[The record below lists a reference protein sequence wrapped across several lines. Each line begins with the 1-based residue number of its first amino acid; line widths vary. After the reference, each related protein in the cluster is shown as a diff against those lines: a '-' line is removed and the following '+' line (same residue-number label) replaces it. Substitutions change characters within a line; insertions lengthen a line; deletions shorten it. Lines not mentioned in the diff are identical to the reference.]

1 MTAKRRSAAISRTY
15 RLATS
20 TDELFAIYPART
32 FLLRLSRSAGGGP
45 ALTAVELAIGI
56 LTVRVPIPT
65 TCGRAGLS
73 SASQYGIYVRLLLAV
88 VLMLVVAGSAR
99 RRRVGGGASS
109 WDSASVSFSTLT
121 AGRLL
126 LKSVILSA
134 FLTAP
139 GDGVAPTGDDITLV
153 ECLVAAAAA
162 AGREPNRP

>member
-1 MTAKRRSAAISRTY
+1 MAAKRRSAAISRTY

-88 VLMLVVAGSAR
+88 VVVVMLVVAGGCRIRSTSSTATSW
-99 RRRVGGGASS
+99 RRRVVLGFCVRLRLHF
-109 WDSASVSFSTLT
+109 DSRAFAAKVSDTRFCRALPLT
-121 AGRLL
+121 NADGR
-126 LKSVILSA
+126 
-134 FLTAP
+134 
-139 GDGVAPTGDDITLV
+139 
-153 ECLVAAAAA
+153 
-162 AGREPNRP
+162 